1 MTQMGEKPVQHKYK
15 KGTTFVFFGV
25 LLVVLGVLMGGGGIS
40 PLLLIAGIVLLIV
53 GVAKKS
59 ERAS

>member
-1 MTQMGEKPVQHKYK
+1 MTQMGEKPARHKYK